1 MYSTADPVVALNN
14 ERCLMRDF
22 CWRCRDEYLSIK
34 NHIIKTGRIISRK
47 SDRDTGLSLE
57 HYFNIS
63 MAGEGSVNPSSPLYF
78 SYDL

>member
-1 MYSTADPVVALNN
+1 MKGVWWGIFVGGVV
-14 ERCLMRDF
+14 M
-22 CWRCRDEYLSIK
+22 SIYQLRNVGL

>member
-1 MYSTADPVVALNN
+1 MFD
-14 ERCLMRDF
+14 EGF

-34 NHIIKTGRIISRK
+34 KCWTNHIIKTGRIISRK

-63 MAGEGSVNPSSPLYF
+63 MAGEASVNPSSPLYF

>member
-1 MYSTADPVVALNN
+1 MKGVWWGIFVGGVVMCVYQLRNVG
-14 ERCLMRDF
+14 
-22 CWRCRDEYLSIK
+22 
-34 NHIIKTGRIISRK
+34 IKTGRIISRK

>member
-1 MYSTADPVVALNN
+1 MSVYQLRNVG
-14 ERCLMRDF
+14 
-22 CWRCRDEYLSIK
+22 IK
-34 NHIIKTGRIISRK
+34 KGRIISRK